1 MNQRSEPFYVMVWL
15 PKLNVDGSF
24 LMREVETDDPNQ
36 DIKII
41 DPEDDDDE
49 PEMEN
54 VEEELICELL
64 HLGPHTSIEFNA
76 YVGYYPNTET
86 VAWIRVEED
95 NRILMINPLEL
106 RAAETAHK
114 T

>member
-1 MNQRSEPFYVMVWL
+1 MNQRSEPFYVMAIL
-15 PKLNVDGSF
+15 PKLDADGSF
-24 LMREVETDDPNQ
+24 LMRDVETDDPNE

-41 DPEDDDDE
+41 DPEEDE
-49 PEMEN
+49 EKEQEN
-54 VEEELICELL
+54 VMEELICELL
-64 HLGPHTSIEFNA
+64 HFGSHTSIEFNVD
-76 YVGYYPNTET
+76 VGYYPNTET